1 MNHTINRLEEHAD
14 ITCVSFLDFDYIC
27 MNIKGGILLA
37 NKGLTVGVKAP
48 EFELPA
54 TNNQK
59 IRLSDFSKQP
69 VIITFLRGTW

>member
-1 MNHTINRLEEHAD
+1 M
-14 ITCVSFLDFDYIC
+14 
-27 MNIKGGILLA
+27 A